1 MKDPRESENRFEKVI
16 VAGARARQLMRGAKP
31 RVDVG
36 TGKAITVARREVSEG
51 HVKKIVEPAD
61 D

>member
-1 MKDPRESENRFEKVI
+1 MKEPRESENRFEKVI

-36 TGKAITVARREVSEG
+36 SGKAITVARREVAEG
-51 HVKKIVEPAD
+51 HVKKVTEPAEE
-61 D
+61 